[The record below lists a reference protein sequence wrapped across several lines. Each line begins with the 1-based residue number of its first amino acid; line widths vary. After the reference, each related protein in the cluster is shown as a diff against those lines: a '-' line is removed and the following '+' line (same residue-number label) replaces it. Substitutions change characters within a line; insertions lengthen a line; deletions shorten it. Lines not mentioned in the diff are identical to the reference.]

1 MSLNLG
7 KDWEE
12 IGTGF
17 DEEGIEYTGFMNIK
31 TKELKYFYTESGI
44 ELVYYE

>member
-1 MSLNLG
+1 MNMNLG

-17 DEEGIEYTGFMNIK
+17 DEEGIEYTGFMNMK
-31 TKELKYFYTESGI
+31 TKELKYFYNESGI
-44 ELVYYE
+44 EIPYYE